1 MRGWFRS
8 VTRTLP
14 GGRARSSRAR
24 RPRRSSPTSGSRST
38 VAVLYAIRRIHDLR
52 RTLIS
57 LARSDGAKKDILR
70 LGTHGRDGDIM
81 EAYTTLDWEA
91 LCLEVTKLRVERRKT
106 ANVIALPAGGLLTD
120 FLQSREKA
128 RSNAGF
134 ESGGAGNRMGGFV
147 PSVGTSRNAIPPP
160 VRGRATSWLAGHAD
174 GGGNASAKP
183 SGPRGESF
191 CKTHAAGVPTF
202 CKPTTRRTVR
212 SGSASP
218 TFAPPGSKGVAR
230 NLKAPCTGW
239 DAWTPPPSSPPAFPS
254 PCELLGTPG
263 PPADPFPKLRV
274 AGSNPVSRSSFRG
287 DDEGFRGDPGA
298 LRLSWRREILARAR
312 CRFALP
318 REDVGNSGVALSPR
332 E

>member
-202 CKPTTRRTVR
+202 CKPTRTFLLLVAVTAARPHGVVAAR
-212 SGSASP
+212 SG
-218 TFAPPGSKGVAR
+218 VA
-230 NLKAPCTGW
+230 
-239 DAWTPPPSSPPAFPS
+239 
-254 PCELLGTPG
+254 
-263 PPADPFPKLRV
+263 
-274 AGSNPVSRSSFRG
+274 SRSSCPRA
-287 DDEGFRGDPGA
+287 ETA
-298 LRLSWRREILARAR
+298 TMSAR
-312 CRFALP
+312 CVAHARRPL
-318 REDVGNSGVALSPR
+318 GVSR
-332 E
+332 

>member
-160 VRGRATSWLAGHAD
+160 VRGRATSWRPWTGDIVAGWSRRW
-174 GGGNASAKP
+174 G
-183 SGPRGESF
+183 RECF
-191 CKTHAAGVPTF
+191 CKTLRAEGGILLQNSRGRGPYLLQTDTNL
-202 CKPTTRRTVR
+202 PPLGSGDRGTTAWRRRGTVR
-212 SGSASP
+212 CRKSVKLPASGNGYDERSMCRARATASRSFEIASSP
-218 TFAPPGSKGVAR
+218 T
-230 NLKAPCTGW
+230 
-239 DAWTPPPSSPPAFPS
+239 
-254 PCELLGTPG
+254 
-263 PPADPFPKLRV
+263 
-274 AGSNPVSRSSFRG
+274 
-287 DDEGFRGDPGA
+287 
-298 LRLSWRREILARAR
+298 
-312 CRFALP
+312 
-318 REDVGNSGVALSPR
+318 
-332 E
+332 